1 MLFSSPLR
9 VYTDVN
15 LQDDRASLAE
25 LHEYLNAADAFT
37 ASPTTAEAEFDLAS
51 NAAVARAR
59 RLSVASSIK
68 SERRRSLPARTS
80 RTSLASEY
88 SIAETIISA
97 VGVGVG
103 AGEEDGNAG
112 ASTGMGFQQRRRR
125 AAKLAQFFGVDY
137 RELVNDVI
145 ASIEGG
151 VAVEERRG
159 TLRADEVEVRIFPS
173 FLRLVLTISPGPAN
187 TLAHIAHE
195 AHGALLSDKKLRTT
209 FLTTMTT
216 NDDSGKKI

>member
-1 MLFSSPLR
+1 MEQ
-9 VYTDVN
+9 
-15 LQDDRASLAE
+15 QDDRASLAE

-37 ASPTTAEAEFDLAS
+37 TSPTTAEAEFDLAS
-51 NAAVARAR
+51 NAAVVRAR
-59 RLSVASSIK
+59 RLSVASSVK

-80 RTSLASEY
+80 RASLASEY
-88 SIAETIISA
+88 SIAETIVSA
-97 VGVGVG
+97 VGVGAG

-151 VAVEERRG
+151 VAAEEQRG
-159 TLRADEVEVRIFPS
+159 TLRADEVEVRL
-173 FLRLVLTISPGPAN
+173 FLCVFFVLAWY
-187 TLAHIAHE
+187 
-195 AHGALLSDKKLRTT
+195 
-209 FLTTMTT
+209 
-216 NDDSGKKI
+216 